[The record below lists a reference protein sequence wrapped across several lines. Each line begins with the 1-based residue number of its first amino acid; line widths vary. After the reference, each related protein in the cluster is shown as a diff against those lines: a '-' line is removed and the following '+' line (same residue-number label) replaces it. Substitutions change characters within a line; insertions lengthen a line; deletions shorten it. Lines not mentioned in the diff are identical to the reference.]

1 MVEVCYLG
9 CETKLT
15 TVGFFRSTASTSINA
30 MAAVTM
36 EDLLQPHLLNMS
48 QKKLMLISRGLC
60 KVAPAPFLFPSFKKI
75 KYKLLAC
82 ISLVLIVLFIFFD
95 SAAVWNQLHHCRRPL
110 LPVGLG
116 GTSGEKGKKR
126 LFDN

>member
-1 MVEVCYLG
+1 MFYLINWHGIVEVCYLG

-15 TVGFFRSTASTSINA
+15 TVGFFCSTASTSINA

-60 KVAPAPFLFPSFKKI
+60 KPPLSLSPFFKKI

-82 ISLVLIVLFIFFD
+82 ISLVLIVFF
-95 SAAVWNQLHHCRRPL
+95 
-110 LPVGLG
+110 
-116 GTSGEKGKKR
+116 
-126 LFDN
+126 F